1 MYFLI
6 AGILVQLAGK
16 STTMTILSGALRAT
30 AGKQYVAGKDLSHD
44 TSAIHEYVG
53 VCPQFDV
60 VWADLTVFEHLSFQ
74 ARQRGVSPALLSAEV
89 QQAALAVGLDGDGY
103 YTKAGELSGG
113 MRRRLS
119 IAMSIVGNPP
129 IVFMDEPTTGLDP
142 DNRQHVWKIIQSLK
156 KPNRLI
162 LMTTH
167 SMEEAEALCTRIGI
181 MAKGELRCIGSA
193 QHLKSKYGKG
203 YTLTVNLLPC
213 EEEIAQQ
220 EKLGDFINTLS
231 GGEGVLLSS
240 INRTKK
246 FLVPKNS
253 STSISNIFKQME
265 QNKSALEIREWG
277 LSLSTLEDVFVST
290 VSDEERHG

>member
-1 MYFLI
+1 
-6 AGILVQLAGK
+6 
-16 STTMTILSGALRAT
+16 MTILSGALRAT
-30 AGKQYVAGKDLSHD
+30 AGKQFVAGKDLSHD
-44 TSAIHEYVG
+44 TTSIHEYVG

-60 VWADLTVFEHLSFQ
+60 VWADLTVSEHLAFQ
-74 ARQRGVSPALLSAEV
+74 ARQRGISSDRLDAEV

-181 MAKGELRCIGSA
+181 MAKGEMRCIGSA

-203 YTLTVNLLPC
+203 YTLTINLLPTGD
-213 EEEIAQQ
+213 EVQQQ
-220 EKLGDFINTLS
+220 EKLGEFIIDNLS
-231 GGEGVLLSS
+231 GGASELHQPHQEVSG
-240 INRTKK
+240 
-246 FLVPKNS
+246 PKERVHQYLQHLQTDGAKQGQLGNS
-253 STSISNIFKQME
+253 
-265 QNKSALEIREWG
+265 
-277 LSLSTLEDVFVST
+277 
-290 VSDEERHG
+290 